1 MSQSVLEID
10 GLSKNYGK
18 TRALHELDLTVEKG
32 QIFGLLGPNGS
43 GKTTTLGI
51 VMGAINKSRGNFRW
65 FEQAD
70 ATAARLRIGSILEQ
84 PSFYHYLSAED
95 NLKVVCAI
103 KKVSTERIDKVLERV
118 DLLHRKKDPFKT
130 YSLGMKQR
138 LAIASALLSD
148 PEVMI
153 LDEPTNGLDP
163 QGIAEMRELII
174 ELAAENRT
182 IILASHL
189 LDEVQKICS
198 HFAVLRTGKKIFQG
212 SVKDLDSE
220 NILVEIRSEDSQAL
234 EGVINQT
241 ELVAKVNRHLDIFEV
256 QLKDSSTID
265 QLHTYLIDKGIVLN
279 LLRPQP
285 NKLEKK
291 FLEVLR
297 EGRDD

>member
-1 MSQSVLEID
+1 MQ
-10 GLSKNYGK
+10 
-18 TRALHELDLTVEKG
+18 
-32 QIFGLLGPNGS
+32 
-43 GKTTTLGI
+43 
-51 VMGAINKSRGNFRW
+51 
-65 FEQAD
+65 
-70 ATAARLRIGSILEQ
+70 
-84 PSFYHYLSAED
+84 
-95 NLKVVCAI
+95 
-103 KKVSTERIDKVLERV
+103 
-118 DLLHRKKDPFKT
+118 
-130 YSLGMKQR
+130 QR

-153 LDEPTNGLDP
+153 LDEPTNGLD
-163 QGIAEMRELII
+163 QRGIAEMRELII

-198 HFAVLRTGKKIFQG
+198 HFAVLRSGKKIFQG

-220 NILVEIRSEDSQAL
+220 NVLVEIRSEEPAEL
-234 EGVINQT
+234 ERVVMATDLI
-241 ELVAKVNRHLDIFEV
+241 AKVNRHLDVFEI
-256 QLKDSSTID
+256 QLKETATVSE
-265 QLHTYLIDKGIVLN
+265 LHRYLIDNGVVLN

>member
-1 MSQSVLEID
+1 MSEPVLEIR

-18 TRALHELDLTVEKG
+18 TRALHNLDLQISKG

-51 VMGAINKSRGNFRW
+51 VMGVINRSGGDFCW
-65 FEQAD
+65 FNQ
-70 ATAARLRIGSILEQ
+70 TNQTKARLRIGSILEQ

-103 KKVSTERIDKVLERV
+103 KKTSTRRIDQVLDRV

-138 LAIASALLSD
+138 LAIASALISN

-163 QGIAEMRELII
+163 QGIAEMRDLIK
-174 ELAAENRT
+174 ELAGDNRT

-198 HFAVLRTGKKIFQG
+198 HFAVLRSGKKIYQG
-212 SVKDLDSE
+212 GVGDLDTE
-220 NILVEIRSEDSQAL
+220 NILIELRSVNSDLLDQVLRESQM
-234 EGVINQT
+234 II
-241 ELVAKVNRHLDIFEV
+241 KFNRHLDIFEV
-256 QLKDSSTID
+256 QLKETVSID
-265 QLHTYLIDKGIVLN
+265 EFHQYLIGKGVILN

-291 FLEVLR
+291 FLQVLKD
-297 EGRDD
+297 GGDA